1 MPVDKKK
8 PSSGPGPRRDP
19 RRDPRPARRA
29 GRRRLAVL
37 FCAVALVI
45 AATFVLAVQ
54 RSVPPEG
61 TAAEPVPVA
70 APADPVA
77 TAPDSLQDRIDSLL
91 ADKAGYRIGV
101 ALADVS
107 GDAALTFGDQAAF
120 NAASTAKI
128 LTAAAYYSLVEK
140 GEARL
145 DDPLGD
151 YDAAFQLQAM
161 VNQSNNDSW
170 LLLMDAVGYPQ
181 LIAYASSIGVTYDPE
196 ENLLTP
202 ADMASVLKQL
212 YAGDLLNAENTAEL
226 LSYMQ
231 DTNNEDLIPAGS
243 QAGIE
248 VFHKYGE
255 LDGHLHDAAVLDYRG
270 SSFALVIYTENAE
283 GMEASGQADT
293 IRELTGLVEE
303 ALFPPV
309 QPGNRA
315 G

>member
-1 MPVDKKK
+1 MSVDQKKFSSVPDSR
-8 PSSGPGPRRDP
+8 PSRRG
-19 RRDPRPARRA
+19 A
-29 GRRRLAVL
+29 GRRRLAML
-37 FCAVALVI
+37 FCAVAFVI

-54 RSVPPEG
+54 RSVPLAGLEG
-61 TAAEPVPVA
+61 SVPAAAPAEPVA
-70 APADPVA
+70 A
-77 TAPDSLQDRIDSLL
+77 APDSLQDRIDSLL
-91 ADKAGYRIGV
+91 AEKAGYRIGV

-107 GDAALTFGDQAAF
+107 GGAALTFGDQEAF

-128 LTAAAYYSLVEK
+128 ITAAAYYRLVEK

-151 YDAAFQLQAM
+151 YDAAFQLEAM

-170 LLLMDAVGYPQ
+170 LLLMNAVGYPE
-181 LIAYASSIGVTYDPE
+181 LIAYAASIGVTYDPE

-202 ADMASVLKQL
+202 AAMASVLKQL

-226 LSYMQ
+226 LGYMQ

-255 LDGHLHDAAVLDYRG
+255 FDRHLHDAAVLDYRG

-283 GMEASGQADT
+283 GGEAAGQADT

-309 QPGNRA
+309 QAGNQD